1 MELVSVSDHRA
12 LGTRD
17 HDLSMTVDDVADC
30 FTEDEFLF
38 AVFEPFELIDVVH
51 VSWVGV
57 HGHHCSISRS
67 NEQILALLIGKFM
80 GERSAS
86 EVRILQVLIHLW
98 YDVVDSAILGII
110 LPYDQTAFL
119 ANCDEINLKI

>member
-1 MELVSVSDHRA
+1 
-12 LGTRD
+12 
-17 HDLSMTVDDVADC
+17 
-30 FTEDEFLF
+30 
-38 AVFEPFELIDVVH
+38 
-51 VSWVGV
+51 
-57 HGHHCSISRS
+57 
-67 NEQILALLIGKFM
+67 M